1 MFTWQYP
8 TLAAELS
15 PIVQFD
21 LCELW
26 PQSLLCSWQE
36 GNPVWSSAAVA
47 GLCCF
52 AFRDALL
59 YILVVTSGYSSYSHC
74 ALTSVIN
81 KTFLIRQHVVQKNPR
96 RSTVWSTQI
105 LAPLD
110 MSRSKSLKSQLV
122 PILILGLNF
131 VLTMSIYPN
140 TSSCCHSW

>member
-1 MFTWQYP
+1 MGQKCVKKISHTQLHHQQP
-8 TLAAELS
+8 ELFIQCGICQS
-15 PIVQFD
+15 FYVVYTKPSECCSRNQNSSEQVIFSQSSIVQFD
-21 LCELW
+21 PCELW

-59 YILVVTSGYSSYSHC
+59 YTLVVTSRYSSYSHC

-96 RSTVWSTQI
+96 RSTE
-105 LAPLD
+105 
-110 MSRSKSLKSQLV
+110 
-122 PILILGLNF
+122 
-131 VLTMSIYPN
+131 
-140 TSSCCHSW
+140 